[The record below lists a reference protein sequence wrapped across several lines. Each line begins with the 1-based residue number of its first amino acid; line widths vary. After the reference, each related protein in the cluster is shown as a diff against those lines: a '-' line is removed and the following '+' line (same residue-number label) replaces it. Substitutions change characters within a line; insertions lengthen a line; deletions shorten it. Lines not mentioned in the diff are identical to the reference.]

1 MKMTTVHTLIV
12 VSLVRQWC
20 ISQFDVKK
28 AFLNGDLQEEVYV
41 EPLPNVSHDFGYVY
55 NLRKAL
61 YGLKQAPCA

>member
-1 MKMTTVHTLIV
+1 MTTVHTLIIV
-12 VSLVRQWC
+12 TLVQQWC
-20 ISQFDVKK
+20 IFQFDVKN

-41 EPLPNVSHDFGYVY
+41 EHLPNVSHDFAYAY